1 MKITISFLE
10 LKHDKA
16 LSTLVK
22 SDHPMMKATSQQKNQ
37 TSGRPKSAWN
47 QDRYFKT
54 KKRGFPSY
62 IIAFTKNPY
71 TLVID
76 LIGVT

>member
-37 TSGRPKSAWN
+37 TSDRPKSAWN
-47 QDRYFKT
+47 QDRYFET
-54 KKRGFPSY
+54 KKRDFPS
-62 IIAFTKNPY
+62 
-71 TLVID
+71 
-76 LIGVT
+76 

>member
-22 SDHPMMKATSQQKNQ
+22 SDHPMMKATSQQKNR
-37 TSGRPKSAWN
+37 TSDRPKSAWN
-47 QDRYFKT
+47 QDRYFERRKEI
-54 KKRGFPSY
+54 F
-62 IIAFTKNPY
+62 
-71 TLVID
+71 LVISPFPFQRER
-76 LIGVT
+76 LR